1 MSDDLRDEVE
11 RLKKKID
18 SRAYQERKEE
28 AGSWTHRTQEDLSA
42 LQSFLA
48 AIGGF
53 LRGLWEVVLP
63 VGRGIA
69 AVTPWLWRPV
79 RALWNRLVYIEDE
92 YKNRR
97 LSKRRATY
105 FVAASLVFAWFILVP
120 LLGFLYDLGLY
131 LVTVKHDEV
140 VYLTNSQEILPDE
153 NVHSVQGCHE
163 LPCTDK
169 NSFYFRI
176 RATLFNE
183 VWSVV
188 HGRGLFFPDYVAA
201 SVPLSISQCTI
212 TSYGVRL
219 KLIMRGMDIYPDLL
233 KTECSPMTGDGS
245 TAPAPSATQ

>member
-1 MSDDLRDEVE
+1 
-11 RLKKKID
+11 
-18 SRAYQERKEE
+18 
-28 AGSWTHRTQEDLSA
+28 
-42 LQSFLA
+42 
-48 AIGGF
+48 
-53 LRGLWEVVLP
+53 
-63 VGRGIA
+63 
-69 AVTPWLWRPV
+69 
-79 RALWNRLVYIEDE
+79 
-92 YKNRR
+92 
-97 LSKRRATY
+97 
-105 FVAASLVFAWFILVP
+105 VAASLVFAWFILVP

-245 TAPAPSATQ
+245 TAPAPSAIQ

>member
-1 MSDDLRDEVE
+1 MSDDLREEVE
-11 RLKKKID
+11 KLKKKID
-18 SRAYQERKEE
+18 SRAYQDRKEE
-28 AGSWTHRTQEDLSA
+28 AGSWTHRTRDDLSA

-63 VGRGIA
+63 TGLGIA
-69 AVTPWLWRPV
+69 RVTPWLWRPV

-97 LSKRRATY
+97 LSKRRAAG
-105 FVAASLVFAWFILVP
+105 FVAASFVFAWFILIP
-120 LLGFLYDLGLY
+120 LLEFVFDVGLY
-131 LVTVKHDEV
+131 FATVKHDEV
-140 VYLTNSQEILPDE
+140 VYLTNSQEIIPED
-153 NVHSVQGCHE
+153 NVHSVQGCYD
-163 LPCTDK
+163 LPCTDE

-212 TSYGVRL
+212 TSYGLRL
-219 KLIMRGMDIYPDLL
+219 KLIMRGVDIYPDLL
-233 KTECSPMTGDGS
+233 KTECTPMTGEGTS
-245 TAPAPSATQ
+245 TSP